1 MFFAWWGGLKKWH
14 NTFEFNW
21 YKIGA
26 SGLVF
31 KLRAEAWGAST
42 KGIDTLGELNDELYQ
57 GKLVM
62 ALVNSR
68 SPFCNSGSHA
78 ILLYNYQPGGYVS
91 VYDPYNAYN
100 NGVYSTSS
108 LWHDCRSYNPYDL
121 CGGYAFYSVW
131 K

>member
-1 MFFAWWGGLKKWH
+1 M
-14 NTFEFNW
+14 
-21 YKIGA
+21 
-26 SGLVF
+26 
-31 KLRAEAWGAST
+31 AEAWGAST

-62 ALVNSR
+62 AMIDSC

-78 ILLYNYQPGGYVS
+78 ILLYNYQPGSYVS

-108 LWHDCRSYNPYDL
+108 LWHDWRSYDPYDL
-121 CGGYAFYSVW
+121 RGEYAFYSVW